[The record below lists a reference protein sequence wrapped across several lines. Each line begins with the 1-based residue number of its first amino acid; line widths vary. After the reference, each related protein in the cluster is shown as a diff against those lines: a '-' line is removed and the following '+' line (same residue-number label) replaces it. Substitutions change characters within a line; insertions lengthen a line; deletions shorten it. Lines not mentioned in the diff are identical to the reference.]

1 MKKTYERPEA
11 EVISFE
17 AMEQLATLVNEIDSM
32 DISLALGGK
41 ISAVD
46 RM

>member
-17 AMEQLATLVNEIDSM
+17 AMEQLATLKNEIDSM
-32 DISLALGGK
+32 DISLAVGGN
-41 ISAVD
+41 ISIVD
-46 RM
+46 RL